1 MAKYLK
7 NNAVGVDK
15 EINSCISKIDSFLND
30 NYSWDVD
37 VYHKVYRERTNDGVY
52 APYVF
57 VSDKDYKE
65 VFLNDKTNG
74 EVAFYLDNTREI
86 NGIVSV
92 DCDVIFSVNLDK
104 VDSGSLKREDEKAM
118 LVALAAVE
126 EYGEVTAINTGLDNV
141 FSDFNTERIMFR
153 NMQPYLNFSF
163 SINLSYKNNRCYDL

>member
-15 EINSCISKIDSFLND
+15 EINSCINKIDSFLND
-30 NYSWDVD
+30 NYSWDID
-37 VYHKVYRERTNDGVY
+37 VYHKVYRERTSDGVY

-74 EVAFYLDNTREI
+74 EVAFYLNNTREI

-92 DCDVIFSVNLDK
+92 DCNVIFSVNLDK
-104 VDSGSLKREDEKAM
+104 IDNGSLQREDEKAM
-118 LVALAAVE
+118 LIALASVQE
-126 EYGEVTAINTGLDNV
+126 FNEVTAINTGLETI
-141 FSDFNTERIMFR
+141 FSDFNTERIQFR

-163 SINLSYKNNRCYDL
+163 SINLNYKNNRCYDM